1 MRSRPIK
8 VSSISGKFGMQVDM
22 PNFTE
27 IEETSCGQTD
37 VHTDGQT
44 VPSSE
49 SRNTKTKINFKN
61 LARTNLDIVP

>member
-1 MRSRPIK
+1 
-8 VSSISGKFGMQVDM
+8 MQVDM
-22 PNFTE
+22 PNFTK

-61 LARTNLDIVP
+61 LAGTNLDIVP